1 MLLCVVLFSL
11 LYNIP
16 FYIVI
21 CFMVAGYLGCFQ
33 FGPIN
38 NIAAM
43 NALIHVFWWPS
54 ALIYTG

>member
-16 FYIVI
+16 FYVAI
-21 CFMVAGYLGCFQ
+21 CFIIARYLGCFQ

-43 NALIHVFWWPS
+43 NAPIDVFW
-54 ALIYTG
+54 G